1 MRPGSF
7 CCFSLLGLA
16 LFVSG
21 CGGSQQQQQ
30 PQPQQP
36 ITLAVSPQ
44 SAALAAGQSAQFT
57 AAVTGDNSGV
67 IWAVNGM
74 AGGNSTV
81 GVIDPTGIFTAPS
94 GTQSSKA
101 AITATSKRDMS
112 KSASATAWI
121 VAPATVAATTNPQ
134 VALLTIS
141 SPDDSN
147 VSVQFG
153 SDTNYGL
160 TTWTQLATQT
170 SGPISLFVAGMRANS
185 LYHMRAAIQF
195 TNGVQF
201 MDADRTFTTSSLP
214 ANQLPALTATTTPG
228 MIPQSGVEL
237 LDMLSLPATATVGV
251 AVSDLSGNLLWAY
264 DPGLTGL
271 VANPAKLLPNGHF
284 LINFSGALNDGVN
297 SVLQEV
303 DLGGKLIW
311 QMTAANLNAALA
323 AAACAGCNITVIGTH
338 HDFALLPNGHLIVLA
353 ALEKDVS
360 GVTVTGDAL
369 IDLDQ
374 NHNPVWVWNGF
385 DHLDTN
391 RRPYLFPDWTHTNA
405 VIYSADD
412 GNLIISI
419 RHQNWLVKIDYA
431 NGAGA
436 GDILWHLGYQGDFT
450 LQGVTDPT
458 DPSNWFFAQ
467 HGPSF
472 VTSNTTGKFSLVLFD
487 NGDDRVFPS
496 GFICDA
502 PGQPPCHFST
512 VPILDLDEGAK
523 TATLAFHPTTPDYS
537 FFGGNAETLKNGNV
551 EYDEAGA
558 TPLPANN
565 AAIYE
570 VTQTSPP
577 QTVWQMQIAGQY
589 AYRGMRIPSLYPG
602 VQW

>member
-7 CCFSLLGLA
+7 CCSFLLGLA

-30 PQPQQP
+30 QQQPQQP

-44 SAALAAGQSAQFT
+44 SATLATGQIAQFT

-67 IWAVNGM
+67 IWAVNGV
-74 AGGNSTV
+74 ASGNSTV
-81 GVIDPTGIFTAPS
+81 GVIDPTGLFTAPS

-101 AITATSKRDMS
+101 TITATSKRDTS
-112 KSASATAWI
+112 KSASATTLI

-153 SDTNYGL
+153 TDTNYGL
-160 TTWTQLATQT
+160 TTWTQPATET
-170 SGPISLFVAGMRANS
+170 SGPVSLFVAGMRANT
-185 LYHMRAAIQF
+185 LYHMRAVIQF
-195 TNGVQF
+195 TNGLQF
-201 MDADRTFTTSSLP
+201 TDADRTFTTSSLP
-214 ANQLPALTATTTPG
+214 ASQLPALTTTTTPG
-228 MIPQSGVEL
+228 MIPQSGIEL
-237 LDMLSLPATATVGV
+237 LDLLTLPASTKISV
-251 AVSDLSGNLLWAY
+251 AVSDLGGNLLWAY
-264 DPGLTGL
+264 DPGLPGL
-271 VANPAKLLPNGHF
+271 IANPVKLLPNGHF
-284 LINFSGALNDGVN
+284 LINFAEPIPDGAN

-303 DLGGKLIW
+303 DLGGTLIW
-311 QMTAANLNAALA
+311 QMTAANLNAALVA
-323 AAACAGCNITVIGTH
+323 APCAGCNINVIGTH
-338 HDFALLPNGHLIVLA
+338 HDFAVLPNGHLIVLA
-353 ALEKDVS
+353 ALQKDVS

-385 DHLDTN
+385 DHLDIN
-391 RRPYLFPDWTHTNA
+391 RRPYLFPDWTHANA

-412 GNLIISI
+412 GNLIISM

-436 GDILWHLGYQGDFT
+436 GDILWHLGYQGDFA
-450 LQGVTDPT
+450 LQGVANPI

-487 NGDDRVFPS
+487 NGDDRVFPN
-496 GFICDA
+496 GCGA
-502 PGQPPCHFST
+502 AGQLPCLFST
-512 VPILDLDEGAK
+512 VPILDLDEAAK
-523 TATLAFHPTTPDYS
+523 TATLTFHPTTPAYS
-537 FFGGNAETLKNGNV
+537 FFGGNAEVLKNGNV
-551 EYDEAGA
+551 EYDEAG
-558 TPLPANN
+558 TSSPANN

-577 QTVWQMQIAGQY
+577 QTVWQMQITGQY